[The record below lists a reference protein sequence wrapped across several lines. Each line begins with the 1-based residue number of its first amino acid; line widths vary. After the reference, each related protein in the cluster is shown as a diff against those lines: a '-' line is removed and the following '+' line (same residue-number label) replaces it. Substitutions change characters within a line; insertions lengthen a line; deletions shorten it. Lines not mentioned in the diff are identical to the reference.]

1 MRKILLGIS
10 VLVSLAFLA
19 ACGSGSNGSA
29 GSDGTSGTSGTAG
42 TDGTDGTNGTDG
54 TITVF
59 TDTDLLASFN
69 GAAGAVP
76 GSTPTAVPLDSG
88 AVIGKLSGAL
98 AATGTDNLTAGS
110 RNRYYQYTETSAGV
124 QNSIAG
130 QTVATAETGVNSVY
144 DTDDDGIFDTRLRT
158 SAAVTNTLTDYV
170 LVEGVAGTTYSTAY
184 FSICPGNEA
193 GDGTCSKVLAP
204 AYDRGIATNA
214 SPMAGQT
221 TDLAASITYAGSSFH
236 VLSDNGTG
244 ATDTV
249 AKAFGYR
256 LAAAKSGFGTA
267 FTSDNTSSAIH
278 TEGDDN
284 ATMVSNI
291 IARGTNVWFAMGADN
306 STTGAEGYDVGL
318 AIRANGTADFTD
330 NGTKLSNAATG
341 VSELQIA
348 NAGDGVYVLTG
359 RSTALTASIAYDNT
373 TVTSLTGATVGVA
386 DTWCS
391 ASTGAAAQY
400 AVVVSDNAST
410 GFFVDKIFDNGT
422 TTRTATGAA
431 SGQASP
437 GLCALT
443 HLGGT
448 FYLGVTDDWTGSA
461 DNVSVWKSTD
471 LATWTQIGSDFA
483 AAGTV
488 AGIAIGTTGSSASD
502 AGVWVAVNDAGAVK
516 VLHYEDIAGGSTS
529 VWRSV
534 GTVLTGASVGVVT
547 GGISIATDGTSVI
560 AVSAVVSDNA
570 SVGFWYNQQ

>member
-130 QTVATAETGVNSVY
+130 QAVATAETGVNSVY

-193 GDGTCSKVLAP
+193 GDGACSKVLAP
-204 AYDRGIATNA
+204 AYDRGIGTA
-214 SPMAGQT
+214 SPMDGQT

-236 VLSDNGTG
+236 VLGDNGTG
-244 ATDTV
+244 GADTA

-256 LAAAKSGFGTA
+256 FTPSKTTYSVAV
-267 FTSDNTSSAIH
+267 TSDNTSSATHI
-278 TEGDDN
+278 EGDDN
-284 ATMVSNI
+284 HTRVSNI
-291 IARGTNVWFAMGADN
+291 LTIGTNVWFAMSADN
-306 STTGAEGYDVGL
+306 SSTGAEGDNVSL
-318 AIRANGTADFTD
+318 AVRANGTANFTD
-330 NGTKLSNAATG
+330 NGTKITNTTALTTAP
-341 VSELQIA
+341 QIA
-348 NAGDGVYVLTG
+348 SSGDGVYVMLG
-359 RSTALTASIAYDNT
+359 AGTAVSSSNVRDNGT
-373 TVTSLTGATVGVA
+373 TSSLGAATVGTA
-386 DTWCS
+386 NTWCS
-391 ASTGAAAQY
+391 ASTGTASEY
-400 AVVVSDNAST
+400 AVIVSDNATT
-410 GFFVDKIFDNGT
+410 GIFVDKVYDNGT
-422 TTRTATGAA
+422 TTRTATGAT
-431 SGQASP
+431 SGHTDLE
-437 GLCALT
+437 LCALT

-448 FYLGVTDDWTGSA
+448 FYLGVTDETGGA

-471 LATWTQIGSDFA
+471 LATWTQIGSDYA
-483 AAGTV
+483 ITSDA

-502 AGVWVAVNDAGAVK
+502 AGVWVAVNDAGAVE

-534 GTVLTGASVGVVT
+534 GTVLTGASTGAVT
-547 GGISIATDGTSVI
+547 GGVSIATDGTSVI

-570 SVGFWYNQQ
+570 TAGFWYNQ

>member
-10 VLVSLAFLA
+10 VLFSLAFLA

-29 GSDGTSGTSGTAG
+29 GSDGTSGTSGSTGSTGATGDTGATGG
-42 TDGTDGTNGTDG
+42 TGS
-54 TITVF
+54 I
-59 TDTDLLASFN
+59 DLFQDVNLNISYN
-69 GAAGAVP
+69 GASGAVP

-88 AVIGKLSGAL
+88 AVVGKLSGSL
-98 AATGTDNLTAGS
+98 IISGTDNLTEDS
-110 RNRYYQYTETSAGV
+110 RAAYYLYTETSAGV
-124 QNSIAG
+124 KRKVSTTVGTAG
-130 QTVATAETGVNSVY
+130 EGRLRASV
-144 DTDDDGIFDTRLRT
+144 TDGIIDTRHKT
-158 SAAVTNTLTDYV
+158 ADNITASLTDHV
-170 LVEGVAGTTYSTAY
+170 LLEGTAGTTYSTAY

-471 LATWTQIGSDFA
+471 LATWTQIGSDFTIT
-483 AAGTV
+483 GTA

-502 AGVWVAVNDAGAVK
+502 AGVWVAVNDASAVE

-534 GTVLTGASVGVVT
+534 GTVLTGATISGAAAGV
-547 GGISIATDGTSVI
+547 SIATDGTSVI
-560 AVSAVVSDNA
+560 GVSAVISGETNA
-570 SVGFWYNQQ
+570 GFWYNQ

>member
-1 MRKILLGIS
+1 LFQDVNLNIS
-10 VLVSLAFLA
+10 Y
-19 ACGSGSNGSA
+19 
-29 GSDGTSGTSGTAG
+29 
-42 TDGTDGTNGTDG
+42 
-54 TITVF
+54 
-59 TDTDLLASFN
+59 N
-69 GAAGAVP
+69 GASGAVP

-88 AVIGKLSGAL
+88 AVVGELSGSL
-98 AATGTDNLTAGS
+98 IISGTDNLTEDS
-110 RNRYYQYTETSAGV
+110 RAAYYLYTETSAGV
-124 QNSIAG
+124 KRKVSTTVGTAG
-130 QTVATAETGVNSVY
+130 EGRLRASV
-144 DTDDDGIFDTRLRT
+144 TDGIIDTRHKT
-158 SAAVTNTLTDYV
+158 ADNITASLTDHV
-170 LVEGVAGTTYSTAY
+170 LLEGTAGTTYSTAY

-437 GLCALT
+437 ELCALT

-448 FYLGVTDDWTGSA
+448 FYLGVTDETGGA

-483 AAGTV
+483 ITSDA

-502 AGVWVAVNDAGAVK
+502 AGVWVAVNDAGAVE

-534 GTVLTGASVGVVT
+534 GTVLTGATTSGAAAGV
-547 GGISIATDGTSVI
+547 SIATDGTSVI
-560 AVSAVVSDNA
+560 GVSAVISSETNA
-570 SVGFWYNQQ
+570 GFWYNQ